1 MFTENLC
8 ESKTKYWDE
17 QKNQLLKIKD
27 LSHTGAMTTG
37 SNSAVIPKS
46 FSTQKELQSLPKFL
60 IKWISIYSSKKKI
73 FFPKNFLQFMDYVF
87 PFLQWRCTWMINKVL
102 GPKSLSNGI

>member
-1 MFTENLC
+1 MENLC

-27 LSHTGAMTTG
+27 LSYTGAMTTG
-37 SNSAVIPKS
+37 SNSTVIPKS

-60 IKWISIYSSKKKI
+60 IKCISIYSSKKEI
-73 FFPKNFLQFMDYVF
+73 LFPQKHPEDYGLCFSLFAVKMFM
-87 PFLQWRCTWMINKVL
+87 N
-102 GPKSLSNGI
+102 N